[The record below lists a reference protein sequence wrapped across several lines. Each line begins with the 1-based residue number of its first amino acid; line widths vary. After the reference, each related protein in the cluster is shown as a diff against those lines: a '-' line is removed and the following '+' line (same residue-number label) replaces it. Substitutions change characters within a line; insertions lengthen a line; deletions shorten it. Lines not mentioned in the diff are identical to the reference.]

1 LFIVGARKNMAKSI
15 KSYVIPIALSVIGI
29 VALRS
34 WAWSQTA
41 KPEAYKI
48 LGISVEGNRTA
59 EAGAIIAN
67 SGLKVGDEI
76 TIPGQQSS
84 QVLAR
89 LWALK
94 IFSDVQL
101 LVENTVADGV
111 YLLIRVKE
119 HPRLERV
126 EFTGNSEHSEE
137 DLLKKINV
145 IRGQLITPVEID
157 KIVKAI
163 VRLYEE
169 DGYLQTTV
177 TPELVPAPDANARGK
192 DILKLHISE
201 GHQVVVR
208 EISFEGNKA
217 YDDGD
222 LQGAMKETSE
232 KKWWKFWDKA
242 RFDRKKYEE
251 DKKAIIQFYQKN
263 GYRDAEI
270 LSDSLT
276 YSATKE
282 DVFIHIKVHE
292 GSQYHI
298 RNITWEGNKVYP
310 PEILTARL
318 GFMKGDVFNAE
329 KFDQNLNGKED
340 QTDVHSLY
348 LDNGYLTSI
357 LDPEYTTVGDD
368 SLDINIRVFER
379 NQFRIGHVDIKG
391 NTKTKEKVIRREL
404 FTRPGDYFS
413 RAAIIRSV
421 RQLSVLNYFNPEKI
435 KPDTRLVDD
444 KTVDLIYEVEEKSSD
459 SFNASVGYSGSFGI
473 TGSLGLTFNN
483 FSITDPLSGG
493 GGQSLNLDW
502 MFGEAGSFRTFSIS
516 FLEPWLY
523 DTPTAFGV
531 SLFDT
536 RTILG
541 FDERRT
547 GGSVRLGRRLSWP
560 DNYFRADG
568 SLSFQRY
575 DVKNGAGV
583 YLEGAYSIVDFQGTI
598 SRSSIDN
605 PIFPTMGS
613 NLSFTVQLSGKPFLP
628 GSSSYQKYTLSADW
642 YTPLFGSSRLV
653 LYSGALVGAIGHRDG
668 TILPPTEYFWMGG
681 TGLASYYATT
691 PLRGYEDRSIGP
703 RTALGDIEGG
713 RSLAKYTSELRFSLS
728 VNPIPIYLLTFAEAG
743 NVWRS
748 WKETDPFNLARSVGF
763 GARILINPIGM
774 VGFDYAYGFD
784 DVYPKDGKP
793 DGWHFHFQFGRGF

>member
-1 LFIVGARKNMAKSI
+1 MRESMKSFVFITSI
-15 KSYVIPIALSVIGI
+15 GVIG
-29 VALRS
+29 LLTLPPLT
-34 WAWSQTA
+34 WAQAA

-67 SGLKVGDEI
+67 SGLRVGDEI

-84 QVLAR
+84 QVLTR
-89 LWALK
+89 LWALRL
-94 IFSDVQL
+94 FSDVQL
-101 LVENTVADGV
+101 LIENTVADGV

-126 EFTGNSEHSEE
+126 EFTGNNEHSE
-137 DLLKKINV
+137 DDFLKKINV
-145 IRGQLITPVEID
+145 IRGQLITPLEID

-163 VRLYEE
+163 TKLYED
-169 DGYLQTTV
+169 DGYLQTTIK
-177 TPELVPAPDANARGK
+177 PELVPAPDANVGGK
-192 DILKLHISE
+192 DILILHISE

-217 YDDGD
+217 FDNGD

-232 KKWWKFWDKA
+232 KKWWKFWDKS

-251 DKKAIIQFYQKN
+251 DKKAIVQFYQKN
-263 GYRDAEI
+263 GYRDAEV
-270 LSDSLT
+270 LSDSLS
-276 YSATKE
+276 YSVSKE
-282 DVFIHIKVHE
+282 DLFIHIKVRE

-310 PEILTARL
+310 PELLTSRL
-318 GFMKGDVFNAE
+318 GFLKGDVFNAE
-329 KFDQNLNGKED
+329 KFDANLNGKED

-357 LDPEYTTVGDD
+357 LDPEYNAVGDD

-379 NQFRIGHVDIKG
+379 NQFKIGHVDIKG

-435 KPDTRLVDD
+435 KPDTRLIDD
-444 KTVDLIYEVEEKSSD
+444 KTVDLVYEVEEKSSD
-459 SFNASVGYSGSFGI
+459 SFNASVGYSGSFGV

-523 DTPTAFGV
+523 DTPTAFGA

-547 GGSVRLGRRLSWP
+547 GASVRLGRRLNWP

-568 SLSFQRY
+568 NLSFQRY
-575 DVKNGAGV
+575 DVKNGGGV
-583 YLEGAYSIVDFQGTI
+583 YLEGAYSIFDFQGTI

-605 PIFPTMGS
+605 PVFPTMGS
-613 NLSFTVQLSGKPFLP
+613 NISLSVQLSGGPFLP
-628 GSSSYQKYTLSADW
+628 GSSSYQKYTVGADW

-653 LYSGALVGAIGHRDG
+653 LYSSALVGAIGHRDG
-668 TILPPTEYFWMGG
+668 TVLPPTEYFWMGG

-691 PLRGYEDRSIGP
+691 PLRGYEDRSVGP
-703 RTALGDIEGG
+703 RSALDDIEGG

-743 NVWRS
+743 NVWRN
-748 WKETDPFNLARSVGF
+748 WKETDPFNLARSAGV
-763 GARILINPIGM
+763 GARLLINPIGM

-784 DVYPKDGKP
+784 DVEPKDGKP

>member
-1 LFIVGARKNMAKSI
+1 MRERMKSFVFIIAITVVGLLTLPS
-15 KSYVIPIALSVIGI
+15 L
-29 VALRS
+29 
-34 WAWSQTA
+34 AWGQAA
-41 KPEAYKI
+41 KPEVYKI

-67 SGLKVGDEI
+67 SGLRVGDEI
-76 TIPGQQSS
+76 TIPGQQST
-84 QVLAR
+84 QVLTR

-94 IFSDVQL
+94 LFSDVQL
-101 LVENTVADGV
+101 LIENTVADGV

-126 EFTGNSEHSEE
+126 EFTGNSEHS
-137 DLLKKINV
+137 DDDFLKKINV
-145 IRGQLITPVEID
+145 IRGQLITPLEID
-157 KIVKAI
+157 KIVKA
-163 VRLYEE
+163 VTKVYED
-169 DGYLQTTV
+169 DGYLQTTIK
-177 TPELVPAPDANARGK
+177 PELVPAPDANAGGK
-192 DILKLHISE
+192 DILILHISE

-208 EISFEGNKA
+208 GISFEGNKA
-217 YDDGD
+217 FDGGD
-222 LQGAMKETSE
+222 LEGAMKETSV
-232 KKWWKFWDKA
+232 KKWWRFWDRS

-270 LSDSLT
+270 LSDSLS
-276 YSATKE
+276 YSASKE
-282 DVFIHIKVHE
+282 DVFIHIKVYE
-292 GSQYHI
+292 GAQYHI
-298 RNITWEGNKVYP
+298 RNMTWEGNKVYP
-310 PEILTARL
+310 PELLTARL
-318 GFMKGDVFNAE
+318 GFSKGDVFNAE

-357 LDPEYTTVGDD
+357 LDPEFTTVGDD

-379 NQFRIGHVDIKG
+379 NQFKIGHVDITG

-444 KTVDLIYEVEEKSSD
+444 KTVDLVYDVEEKSSD
-459 SFNASVGYSGSFGI
+459 SFNASVGYSGSFGV

-523 DTPTAFGV
+523 DTPTAFGL

-541 FDERRT
+541 FDERQT
-547 GGSVRLGRRLSWP
+547 GASVRLGRRLNWP
-560 DNYFRADG
+560 DNYFRVDG

-575 DVKNGAGV
+575 DVKNGGGV
-583 YLEGAYSIVDFQGTI
+583 YLEGAYSIMDFQGTI
-598 SRSSIDN
+598 SRSSVDN
-605 PIFPTMGS
+605 AVFPTTGS
-613 NLSFTVQLSGKPFLP
+613 NFALSVQLSGKPFLP
-628 GSSSYQKYTLSADW
+628 GSSSYQKYTVSADW
-642 YTPLFGSSRLV
+642 YTPLFGSNKLV
-653 LYSGALVGAIGHRDG
+653 LYSGALVGAIGQRDG
-668 TILPPTEYFWMGG
+668 TVLPPTEFFWMGG
-681 TGLASYYATT
+681 TGLASYYQTT
-691 PLRGYEDRSIGP
+691 PLRGYEDRSVGP
-703 RTALGDIEGG
+703 RSAADEIEGG

-728 VNPIPIYLLTFAEAG
+728 QNPIPIYLLAFAEAG
-743 NVWRS
+743 NVWRN
-748 WKETDPFNLARSVGF
+748 WKETDPFNLARSAGV
-763 GARILINPIGM
+763 GARLLINPIGM

-784 DVYPKDGKP
+784 DIEPKDGKP